1 MKNNLSIIF
10 FFLIVLSSCQREK
23 LNELGI
29 EFNKSLLV
37 PPKYDLPEPGSISK
51 MDEED
56 PDIIDNSKISD
67 SSISL
72 VGDILEQTNSYKVD
86 SSIRNEIDFDSGINN
101 EEGFFENLL
110 KPAHEREKEKQL
122 SDTIDPFE
130 EKEKISND

>member
-1 MKNNLSIIF
+1 MKSNLSIIF

-130 EKEKISND
+130 EKEKISNN

>member
-72 VGDILEQTNSYKVD
+72 VGDILEQTNSYNVD
-86 SSIRNEIDFDSGINN
+86 GSVRAFI
-101 EEGFFENLL
+101 
-110 KPAHEREKEKQL
+110 Q
-122 SDTIDPFE
+122 
-130 EKEKISND
+130 